1 MRNKKISGGAKA
13 GSIIICVFM
22 TFVLFGATTSLI
34 LNRIFTQKFISSVV
48 SNFTTID
55 MPVQIDGVEY
65 DNVSDAMYGVIADSI
80 DSVESD
86 VDVEVEGS
94 DISEEEIEEFI
105 KESGIE
111 DLLAEKLGV
120 GIEAIVAGEDVS
132 ILTEDDIMEFV
143 EDNEDLIEDTFEV
156 DITEDMK
163 DELRTEIK
171 NSGIEDSFTTGAVTE
186 VLYEDESNPIA
197 PLLNAI
203 RSFFSTP
210 MVIAGYAIVLVMFL
224 GIFFLNKMQLWFAG
238 PYLGISTLIVGVG
251 TVVASLSSSAIASVA
266 ASEDSVETV
275 LAVIKPIS
283 DLMLTVGVIYILIG
297 IVAIVVSSV
306 VKSAL
311 KRNELEE
318 QKAQELV

>member
-1 MRNKKISGGAKA
+1 MRNKRVSGGAKA
-13 GSIIICVFM
+13 GSIIICIFM

-34 LNRIFTQKFISSVV
+34 LNRIFTQKFISSVI
-48 SNFTTID
+48 SNISTVEI
-55 MPVQIDGVEY
+55 PVQIDGKEY

-86 VDVEVEGS
+86 VDIEVEGS

-120 GIEAIVAGEDVS
+120 GIEAIVAGEDVA
-132 ILTEDDIMEFV
+132 ILTEDDIMDFID
-143 EDNEDLIEDTFEV
+143 DNEELIEDTFEV
-156 DITEDMK
+156 EVTEEMK
-163 DELRTEIK
+163 DDLRTEIK

-210 MVIAGYAIVLVMFL
+210 MVIAAYALVFVMFL

-238 PYLGISTLIVGVG
+238 PYLGISTLIVGAG
-251 TVVASLSSSAIASVA
+251 TVVSSLSSTVIAAA
-266 ASEDSVETV
+266 ASGEDSVETV
-275 LAVIKPIS
+275 LSIIKPIS

-297 IVAIVVSSV
+297 IVAIVVSSI

-311 KRNELEE
+311 KRNELE
-318 QKAQELV
+318 QKAQEIV